1 MMGTL
6 DAVSRI
12 DLSHLTVQRDG
23 DEYTIGDPRISR
35 FIRVPEPALYVIER
49 ADGTRTVRDIQEQI
63 LQEREL
69 DVDVLDFMTQLQAL
83 GLAAD
88 VAPAADKRA
97 MSLVDRLAERI
108 GALLFTGHAAW
119 VYVSA
124 LAAVLLL
131 FVLRPEFLPHYR
143 DMFVLPVVGGNAL
156 FVSLIACLLIFL
168 HECAHLLAARGVG
181 VRARMRVNI
190 RYIVIVAETEMTGLW
205 GHAPAKRY
213 FPYLAGMA
221 WDCLLIATALLVQ
234 LATEP
239 DSIAND
245 CARLVILLLM
255 LGILSQF
262 MVFLRTDL
270 YFVLGNATHSADLA
284 RSGRLFL
291 RKLWRKDDDTRE
303 AWRRLPG
310 TERRAAAWFG
320 ATYAIG
326 IATMTV
332 TLIIYSFPG
341 GYTALS
347 MAVRQIS
354 AYPVHS
360 VPFWDGAVILLLA
373 GARLLLYLKGAR
385 TAYRERRERR
395 RQRLSHMG
403 I

>member
-1 MMGTL
+1 MMSTL
-6 DAVSRI
+6 DTASRI

-49 ADGTRTVRDIQEQI
+49 ADGTRTVRDVQEQI

-69 DVDVLDFMTQLQAL
+69 DIDVLDFVTQLQAL

-88 VAPAADKRA
+88 ASPIADMKPQT
-97 MSLVDRLAERI
+97 SGDRLAERI
-108 GALLFTGHAAW
+108 GAVLFTGGAAW

-124 LAAVLLL
+124 LAVVLFL
-131 FVLRPEFLPHYR
+131 FALRPELLPHYR
-143 DMFVLPVVGGNAL
+143 DMFVLPFAGGNAL
-156 FVSLIACLLIFL
+156 VISLIACLLIFL

-239 DSIAND
+239 DSFVHD
-245 CARLVILLLM
+245 CAQLVVLLLV

-303 AWRRLPG
+303 AWRRLPV

-326 IATMTV
+326 IAAMTFV
-332 TLIIYSFPG
+332 MIIYSLPG

-347 MAVRQIS
+347 MAARQVS
-354 AYPVHS
+354 ANPVLS
-360 VPFWDGAVILLLA
+360 VPFWDGAIILLLA
-373 GARLLLYLKGAR
+373 GARLLLYVKGTR

-395 RQRLSHMG
+395 RRA
-403 I
+403 